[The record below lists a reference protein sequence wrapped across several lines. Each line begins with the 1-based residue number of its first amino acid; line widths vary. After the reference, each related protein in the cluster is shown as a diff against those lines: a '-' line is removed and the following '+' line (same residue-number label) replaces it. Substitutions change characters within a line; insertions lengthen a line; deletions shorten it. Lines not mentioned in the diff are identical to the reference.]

1 MLSFIV
7 PTLDRPSDLAQTL
20 VQISR
25 LDGAR
30 LAAFGGAE
38 VVVVDNA
45 SRFPPTPPG
54 NLPNGVGIRMMYL
67 RDNAAAASRN
77 IAAAEARGDWLVMLD
92 DDSAP
97 LDTNFIDVLEQAPS
111 DVAAIGA
118 EITLPDGSHEWG
130 GLPEVFIGCGVAIR
144 RDVFLE
150 LDGYDPHFGYYA
162 EEYDLAARML
172 ISGYRVLHARQFR
185 VEHRKVAHGRDMN
198 AIVRRLVRNNAW
210 VVHRHAPATVRDAEM
225 GRVIERYGMIAR
237 REDAEQGFELGL
249 QDLRSSLADQP
260 RHSLSTELYERFIG
274 LSHAR
279 HALHTCSGRDVAVIA
294 PGKNEW
300 VVRQALGDV
309 GGRVV
314 PAMDAEAL
322 VIGTLSPG
330 PILDAVQQHHDAALP
345 VHSPWTWPEA
355 VTASSRSVA

>member
-30 LAAFGGAE
+30 LAACGGAE
-38 VVVVDNA
+38 VVVIDNA

-54 NLPNGVGIRMMYL
+54 NLPNGVSVRMMYL
-67 RDNAAAASRN
+67 RENAAAASRN
-77 IAAAEARGDWLVMLD
+77 IGASEARGDWLIMLD

-97 LDTNFIDVLEQAPS
+97 LDAEFIDVLEQAPS
-111 DVAAIGA
+111 DVAAVGA

-185 VEHRKVAHGRDMN
+185 VRHRKVAHGRDMN

-210 VVHRHAPATVRDAEM
+210 VVHRYAPATVRDAEM

-237 REDAEQGFELGL
+237 REGAEEGFELGL

-260 RHSLSTELYERFIG
+260 RHSLSTELYERFVG

-279 HALHTCSGRDVAVIA
+279 QALHGCNGRAVAVVA
-294 PGKNEW
+294 PGKNDW
-300 VVRQALGDV
+300 VVRQALEHV
-309 GGRVV
+309 GGRLV

-330 PILDAVQQHHDAALP
+330 PILDGLEKHAGAGLP
-345 VHSPWTWPEA
+345 VLAPWSWPEA
-355 VTASSRSVA
+355 VAVPSRSVA